1 MIPRLI
7 PAREHSVWTWRHP
20 TGRSPGGRWGPATHE
35 DAEGSDGSAG
45 GTAACGASF
54 SSSQRS
60 VYDLVHKTGLWAL
73 SLLDSVLWRG
83 GLGLVYPG
91 LCYWFPNGFCLA
103 TSCCCSSS
111 VETLGQWQ
119 WGFRRWLNH
128 LNAPCLFP
136 VAPSVPRFAAC
147 SLCAPLVVPVNA
159 CKVVIKDLVQYMVL
173 WGGCFC

>member
-1 MIPRLI
+1 MNAQCGLGDTPLAEVLVVGEVQLHMRMLRAAMG
-7 PAREHSVWTWRHP
+7 PQVGRQHAEPLFLAP
-20 TGRSPGGRWGPATHE
+20 TG
-35 DAEGSDGSAG
+35 
-45 GTAACGASF
+45 
-54 SSSQRS
+54 RS

-73 SLLDSVLWRG
+73 SLLDSVLWRE

-91 LCYWFPNGFCLA
+91 SCYWFPNGFCLA

-111 VETLGQWQ
+111 VEMLGQWQ
-119 WGFRRWLNH
+119 WGFTRWLNH

-147 SLCAPLVVPVNA
+147 SICAPLVVPVNA

-173 WGGCFC
+173 WGVCFC